1 MWIFALPWAGWSC
14 NIASETSEAGVGIA
28 FVIQDTESVVF
39 ISATN
44 IDKALE
50 ARHPAHMN
58 SRICIDPAVCHGKPV
73 IRGSRVLVS
82 TVLGALA
89 GGDSVDAILADY
101 PTISREDVA
110 AALEFASNLS
120 DYQVS
125 AYEAVA

>member
-1 MWIFALPWAGWSC
+1 M
-14 NIASETSEAGVGIA
+14 
-28 FVIQDTESVVF
+28 VF

-50 ARHPAHMN
+50 ARHSAHMN